1 MITPMNRAAV
11 WLVLLSVLLGWGCG
25 RTTEAKRAD
34 PEPEPMRIGPEDVAL
49 VERGPVLTG
58 ALISGQLRAQDQ
70 ATVRAQL
77 AGQLTDM
84 ELKVGQRVSK
94 GAVVARLRAI
104 AERAAVGSAKA
115 AVATAET
122 DLSVAKRDAERTE
135 ELVKAGA
142 LAQRDLE
149 QAVAA
154 VSSAQA
160 RVSQAR
166 AQLAAA
172 SETLDEAVVRAPITG
187 VVSSVPVNE
196 GDVVSV
202 GAELF
207 TLLDPST
214 LELQAAV
221 PTNELGSLR
230 PGTPILFQVQGY
242 GDKRFK
248 GQVRRI
254 SPAAD
259 PETRQVD
266 VYASIPNDERLL
278 IAGLYAE
285 GRAGGASLDALL
297 VPSAA
302 VSTEGGEGG
311 HSVMVVR
318 DNVVVRQQVQLG
330 ARDER
335 SGKWE
340 VLSGLQQGDRVLVG
354 PGRQLQPGTRVQLTG
369 SAESGEPAR

>member
-1 MITPMNRAAV
+1 
-11 WLVLLSVLLGWGCG
+11 
-25 RTTEAKRAD
+25 
-34 PEPEPMRIGPEDVAL
+34 
-49 VERGPVLTG
+49 
-58 ALISGQLRAQDQ
+58 
-70 ATVRAQL
+70 
-77 AGQLTDM
+77 
-84 ELKVGQRVSK
+84 
-94 GAVVARLRAI
+94 
-104 AERAAVGSAKA
+104 
-115 AVATAET
+115 
-122 DLSVAKRDAERTE
+122 
-135 ELVKAGA
+135 
-142 LAQRDLE
+142 
-149 QAVAA
+149 
-154 VSSAQA
+154 
-160 RVSQAR
+160 
-166 AQLAAA
+166 
-172 SETLDEAVVRAPITG
+172 
-187 VVSSVPVNE
+187 
-196 GDVVSV
+196 V